1 MPDQGDAGRDT
12 AGMRFHY
19 EMGCTESEFFRLLP
33 AAVGGADMRIDGST
47 AVHEEAERGWRI
59 RLSNRRQ
66 HALARLRLPV
76 VDVDLEFHGYSAAEV
91 DRFMERFHA
100 AFRRGGG

>member
-1 MPDQGDAGRDT
+1 VPDQGDAGPDR
-12 AGMRFHY
+12 AVMRFHY

-33 AAVGGADMRIDGST
+33 TAVGGADMRIDGAT
-47 AVHEEAERGWRI
+47 AVHEEAGRGWRI
-59 RLSNRRQ
+59 RLSNGRQ
-66 HALARLRLPV
+66 RALARLQLPV

-100 AFRRGGG
+100 GLRRGGG